1 VDNPYGSTGGAGSSE
16 FHVYRHAR
24 AREMMRMQELDEEE
38 AKLHADKEFYT
49 KLQTDREI
57 LEKKTEQRRKKRQHE
72 KEAKLKK
79 KVMKLNGLIVM
90 TAEEENQNAEDEEF
104 EYTPIC
110 SFLQEERNAPPN
122 NASTVQKNEDS
133 ENS

>member
-1 VDNPYGSTGGAGSSE
+1 
-16 FHVYRHAR
+16 
-24 AREMMRMQELDEEE
+24 
-38 AKLHADKEFYT
+38 
-49 KLQTDREI
+49 
-57 LEKKTEQRRKKRQHE
+57 
-72 KEAKLKK
+72 
-79 KVMKLNGLIVM
+79 MKLNGLIVM